1 MTFFNISVNKDIY
14 HKTKKQKCDQNPDLA
29 QPINGSAFKVF
40 AQQADMKWNYIV
52 NSSSHTG
59 SHVFSAGLVFFIG
72 CLPSTTSF
80 TYGSPFAKQKDQ
92 HIL

>member
-40 AQQADMKWNYIV
+40 AQQADMKWNLHCKLLFPYWFPCLFGWLSFFGRLFAINHKFYIW
-52 NSSSHTG
+52 
-59 SHVFSAGLVFFIG
+59 I
-72 CLPSTTSF
+72 
-80 TYGSPFAKQKDQ
+80 PFC
-92 HIL
+92 